1 MKPVREDWLKL
12 TAETAIDPDLRIC
25 DPHHHLWY
33 ETDNSYSLE
42 EFLHDTSGG
51 HRIVQT
57 VFVESRKMLRKNSLP
72 AMQPV
77 GETEYVRDVVNRT
90 GQSDK
95 IRVSSG
101 IVGFADLTL
110 GSAVIPVLEAHLE
123 AGQSRFK
130 GIRYSSTWDSSSE
143 IKSSSARGILLDSH
157 FRQGFACL
165 KSYNLCFDAWVYH
178 PQLIELIDLAQT
190 YPDITIILDH
200 MGGPLGIGP
209 YSHNREEV
217 FQMWKRSIAALASCD
232 NVSVKLGGLGMDIC
246 GFGWSERAVPP
257 CSTELAKAFGP
268 YFLWCIEK
276 FGFKRCMFESNFP
289 VDKRAF
295 SYTVL
300 WNAFKIIAK
309 DFSAE
314 ERQAIFHDTAVRIYS
329 LPSDN
334 LIG

>member
-33 ETDNSYSLE
+33 KTDNSYSLE
-42 EFLHDTSGG
+42 EFIQDTSGG
-51 HRIVQT
+51 HRILQT

-77 GETEYVRDVVNRT
+77 GETEYVRDVVT
-90 GQSDK
+90 SAGKSDK

-123 AGQSRFK
+123 AGQGRFK
-130 GIRYSSTWDSSSE
+130 GIRYSGTWDSSSE

-165 KSYNLCFDAWVYH
+165 KSYNLSFDAWVYH
-178 PQLIELIDLAQT
+178 PQLRELIDLAQT
-190 YPDITIILDH
+190 YPDILIILDH
-200 MGGPLGIGP
+200 IGGPLGIGP

-217 FQMWKRSIAALASCD
+217 FQMWKSSITALASCE
-232 NVSVKLGGLGMDIC
+232 NVHVKLGGLGMDIS
-246 GFGWSERAVPP
+246 GFGWSERDAPP
-257 CSTELAKAFGP
+257 GSAELAKAFAP

-289 VDKRAF
+289 VDKRAY
-295 SYTVL
+295 SYTTL
-300 WNAFKIIAK
+300 WNAFKIISK

-314 ERQAIFHDTAVRIYS
+314 ERQAIFHDTAVRVYS

-334 LIG
+334 LIE